1 MSRRRT
7 AVLSALVALAAVVAT
22 TSAAVAQ
29 TVDSLLADF
38 EPSGDWL
45 LTIDGQEKPKA
56 RIYYS
61 KVARAILIRSADF
74 PSPVLLDVPGR
85 AVQTLDLMKVAERP
99 DGSIDV
105 LADAVLQPAGTLTV
119 AGTEASFAIA
129 GKKAV
134 LTEAPHQVGDRSGGQ
149 LLESSAWYRYSAAK
163 YTPDPAALG
172 RLRDEKRA
180 VRVLTFFG
188 TWCPHCKE
196 HLPHLLKVEQLLEG
210 AGIEFDYY
218 GLPPTRVSEEIEA
231 KKWGITGVPVGV
243 VLVDGKEVGRI
254 SSTGWYAPE
263 RTLADLL
270 AGSKPAS

>member
-7 AVLSALVALAAVVAT
+7 AVLSALVAFAAAVAT
-22 TSAAVAQ
+22 TSTAVAQ

-61 KVARAILIRSADF
+61 KVARAIIIRAADF

-85 AVQTLDLMKVAERP
+85 SVQTLDLMKVAERV

-105 LADAVLQPAGTLTV
+105 LADAALQPSGALTLAGK
-119 AGTEASFAIA
+119 EASFAVA
-129 GKKAV
+129 GKKGV
-134 LTEAPHQVGDRSGGQ
+134 LTEAPFQVGGRTGAQ
-149 LLESSAWYRYSAAK
+149 LLDSSAWYRYSAAR
-163 YTPDPAALG
+163 YAPDSTTLG
-172 RLRDEKRA
+172 RLRAEKRE
-180 VRVLTFFG
+180 VRLLTFFG

-196 HLPHLLKVEQLLEG
+196 HLPHLLKVEQLLDG
-210 AGIEFDYY
+210 AGIDFDYY
-218 GLPPTRVSEEIEA
+218 GLPATRVADEPEA
-231 KKWGITGVPVGV
+231 KKFGITGVPIGV

-254 SSTGWYAPE
+254 SGSGWYAPE
-263 RTLADLL
+263 RTLAQVLEG
-270 AGSKPAS
+270 AKPAS

>member
-1 MSRRRT
+1 MSRRFA
-7 AVLSALVALAAVVAT
+7 AVLPALVAFATVVAVPRVAT
-22 TSAAVAQ
+22 AQ
-29 TVDSLLADF
+29 TVDAVLADF

-45 LTIDGQEKPKA
+45 LSIDGQEKPKA

-85 AVQTLDLMKVAERP
+85 TVQTLDLMKVAERT

-105 LADAVLQPAGTLTV
+105 LADAALQPSGALEV
-119 AGTEASFAIA
+119 AGKEARFSVA
-129 GKKAV
+129 GKRGV
-134 LTEAPHQVGDRSGGQ
+134 LTEAPNQVGDRTGAQ
-149 LLESSAWYRYSAAK
+149 LLASSAWYGYSAAR
-163 YTPDPAALG
+163 YAPDSVTLG
-172 RLRDEKRA
+172 RLRAEKRD
-180 VRVLTFFG
+180 VRLLTFFG

-218 GLPPTRVSEEIEA
+218 GLPPTRVADEPEA
-231 KKWGITGVPVGV
+231 KKFGITGVPIGV

-254 SSTGWYAPE
+254 SGSGWYAPE
-263 RTLADLL
+263 RTLAQMLE
-270 AGSKPAS
+270 AAKPAS

>member
-7 AVLSALVALAAVVAT
+7 AVLSALVAFAAAVVT

-61 KVARAILIRSADF
+61 KVARAILVRSADF

-85 AVQTLDLMKVAERP
+85 SVQTLDLMKVAERT

-105 LADAVLQPAGTLTV
+105 LADAALQPSGALTLAGKEASFTV
-119 AGTEASFAIA
+119 AG
-129 GKKAV
+129 KKGV
-134 LTEAPHQVGDRSGGQ
+134 LTEAPFQVGDRTGAQ
-149 LLESSAWYRYSAAK
+149 LLESSAWYRYSAAQ
-163 YTPDPAALG
+163 YAPDATTLG
-172 RLRDEKRA
+172 RLRAEKRD
-180 VRVLTFFG
+180 VRLLTFFG

-196 HLPHLLKVEQLLEG
+196 HLPHLLKVEQLLDG
-210 AGIEFDYY
+210 AGIDFDYY
-218 GLPPTRVSEEIEA
+218 GLPPTRVADEPEA
-231 KKWGITGVPVGV
+231 KKFGITGVPIGV
-243 VLVDGKEVGRI
+243 VLVDGREVGRI
-254 SSTGWYAPE
+254 SGSGWYAPE
-263 RTLADLL
+263 RTLAQVLEG
-270 AGSKPAS
+270 AKPAS

>member
-7 AVLSALVALAAVVAT
+7 ALLSSLVALAAAVAT

-85 AVQTLDLMKVAERP
+85 SVQTLDLMKVAERV

-105 LADAVLQPAGTLTV
+105 LADAALQPSGALALAGKEASFTV
-119 AGTEASFAIA
+119 AG
-129 GKKAV
+129 KKGV
-134 LTEAPHQVGDRSGGQ
+134 LTEAPFQVGDRTGAQ
-149 LLESSAWYRYSAAK
+149 LLESSAWYRYSAAQ
-163 YTPDPAALG
+163 YTPDSTTLG
-172 RLRDEKRA
+172 RLRAEKRD
-180 VRVLTFFG
+180 VRLLTFFG

-196 HLPHLLKVEQLLEG
+196 HLPHLLKVEQLLDG
-210 AGIEFDYY
+210 VGIDFDYY
-218 GLPPTRVSEEIEA
+218 GLPATRVADEPEA
-231 KKWGITGVPVGV
+231 RKFGITGVPIGV

-254 SSTGWYAPE
+254 SGSGWYSPE
-263 RTLADLL
+263 RTLAQVLE
-270 AGSKPAS
+270 AGKPAS